1 MNGTPTPRPAPAR
14 VWTCV
19 CPLDDILSDSGVA
32 ALVDGVEVAIFR
44 VADAV
49 YAIGNHD
56 PASGANVLGRGIV
69 GDVGGEVVVASP
81 IYKHHYSL
89 VTGRCLEDENFAV
102 PAYLARVIDG
112 KIWVRD
118 ESLQRRRV
126 AGKRRLV
133 VIGNGMA
140 AMRAVE
146 ELIDLD
152 PQAYGITVF
161 GAEARGGYNRVLLSP
176 LLAGT
181 KRIQEILTRPPE
193 WYARRGIVIHDA
205 DPVVHID
212 RVRRR
217 VRSRNGVEAS
227 YDRLLL
233 ATGSRPAVLAVSG
246 SELPGVI
253 AFRDLDDVNAM
264 LTAAKAGGCAV
275 VVGGGLLGLEA
286 ADGLRRRG
294 MDVTVVHG
302 CEYLM
307 ERQLDAQAAQLLRDD
322 LERRGIKFRLAAMTS
337 RLSGAA
343 RVTGIVL
350 GDGSEIAADLVV
362 IAVGVKPNI
371 DLAMAAGLR
380 CERGVLVD
388 DTLQTSDPAIYAVGE
403 CVQHRGRT
411 FGLVAPLFEQARV
424 CATFLAERSV
434 RGYRDRT
441 ASTQLRVSGIEVFS
455 AGNPACGPGCESL
468 VLKDPERGIYKR
480 LVIEQNKIRGAVLYG
495 DIRDGHWYLDLI
507 EKGRDIRD
515 IRDDL
520 LFGAAAAAVAAG

>member
-1 MNGTPTPRPAPAR
+1 VSGPAVRVAAR
-14 VWTCV
+14 VWTPV
-19 CPLDDILSDSGVA
+19 CALEDIAPDSGAA
-32 ALVDGVEVAIFR
+32 ALIDGAEVAIFR

-49 YAIGNHD
+49 YAIGNYD
-56 PASGANVLGRGIV
+56 PASDANVLGRGIV
-69 GDVGGEVVVASP
+69 GDIGGEVVVASP

-89 VTGRCLEDENFAV
+89 LTGRCLEEEAFSV
-102 PAYLARVIDG
+102 PAYLTRVVDG
-112 KIWVRD
+112 KVWVRD
-118 ESLQRRRV
+118 ESLQRRRS
-126 AGKRRLV
+126 ASKRRLV

-140 AMRAVE
+140 AMRAIE
-146 ELIDLD
+146 ELLNLD
-152 PQAYGITVF
+152 PQAYDITVF
-161 GAEARGGYNRVLLSP
+161 GAEARGGYNRLMLSP

-181 KRIQEILTRPPE
+181 KRIQDIVTHPPE
-193 WYARRGIVIHDA
+193 WYSRRGILIHDG
-205 DPVVHID
+205 DPVIHID
-212 RVRRR
+212 RIRRR

-253 AFRDLDDVNAM
+253 SFRDLGDVDVM
-264 LTAAKAGGCAV
+264 LTAARAGGRAV

-286 ADGLRRRG
+286 ADGLRARG
-294 MDVTVVHG
+294 MHVTVIHG
-302 CEYLM
+302 HEHLM
-307 ERQLDAQAAQLLRDD
+307 ERQLDAQAAQLLRQD
-322 LERRGIKFRLAAMTS
+322 LERRGIQFRLGATTS
-337 RLSGAA
+337 RLSGTA
-343 RVTGIVL
+343 RVTGIAL
-350 GDGSEIAADLVV
+350 GDGSEVEADLVV
-362 IAVGVKPNI
+362 IAVGVKPNV

-388 DTLQTSDPAIYAVGE
+388 DTLQTNDPAIYAVGE

-441 ASTQLRVSGIEVFS
+441 PSTQLRISGIEVFS
-455 AGNPACGPGCESL
+455 AGSPACGPGCESL

-480 LVIEQNKIRGAVLYG
+480 LVIEHNKIRGAVLYG
-495 DIRDGHWYLDLI
+495 DIRDAHWYLDLI

-520 LFGAAAAAVAAG
+520 LFGQAGGAVGAG

>member
-1 MNGTPTPRPAPAR
+1 
-14 VWTCV
+14 V
-19 CPLDDILSDSGVA
+19 CALEDIPPDSGVA
-32 ALVDGVEVAIFR
+32 ALLDGEEVAIFR

-49 YAIGNHD
+49 YAIGNYD
-56 PASGANVLGRGIV
+56 PASDANVLGRGIV
-69 GDVGGEVVVASP
+69 GDIGGEVVVASP
-81 IYKHHYSL
+81 IYKHHFSL
-89 VTGRCLEDENFAV
+89 LTGRCLEDETLSV
-102 PAYLARVIDG
+102 LAYLARVIDG
-112 KIWVRD
+112 EVWVRN

-140 AMRAVE
+140 STRAIE
-146 ELIDLD
+146 ELFDLD
-152 PQAYGITVF
+152 PQAYDITVF

-181 KRIQEILTRPPE
+181 KRIQEIVTHPPE
-193 WYARRGIVIHDA
+193 WYSRRGIVIHDA
-205 DPVVHID
+205 DPVIHID
-212 RVRRR
+212 RVRRC

-246 SELPGVI
+246 SALPGVI
-253 AFRDLDDVNAM
+253 AFRDLKDVTVM
-264 LTAAKAGGCAV
+264 LAAAKAGGLAV

-286 ADGLRRRG
+286 ADGLRMRG
-294 MDVTVVHG
+294 MDVTVVHN
-302 CEYLM
+302 CEHLM

-322 LERRGIKFRLAAMTS
+322 LERRGIKFKLGATTS
-337 RLSGAA
+337 RLLGAT
-343 RVTGIVL
+343 RVTGAVL
-350 GDGSEIAADLVV
+350 GDGSELAADLVV
-362 IAVGVKPNI
+362 IAVGVKPNV
-371 DLAMAAGLR
+371 DLAMAAGLL

-388 DTLQTSDPAIYAVGE
+388 DTLQTNDPAIYAVGE
-403 CVQHRGRT
+403 CVQHRGKT

-455 AGNPACGPGCESL
+455 AGNHACGPGCESL
-468 VLKDPERGIYKR
+468 VLSDPTRGIYKR
-480 LVIEQNKIRGAVLYG
+480 LVIEHNKIRGAVLYG

-507 EKGRDIRD
+507 EKGRDIRG

-520 LFGAAAAAVAAG
+520 LFGASIKI